1 MGCYVDSIADGVLAG
16 GVCLVGHRLMVLV
29 GGLCLVGYR
38 VMVLAGGVCLVGH
51 QPGTIL
57 GKEFQNLPARQE
69 KH

>member
-16 GVCLVGHRLMVLV
+16 GVCLI
-29 GGLCLVGYR
+29 
-38 VMVLAGGVCLVGH
+38 GH

-57 GKEFQNLPARQE
+57 GKEFQNLPSRQE